1 MARPSTLSFDR
12 GTLILHPPP
21 PGKAWIDYATW
32 DDRVERFRI
41 PALHYRRLVEALTA
55 EGTTL
60 LDSAREFSPLT
71 LVPALEMTPYPHQ
84 REALAAW
91 VWLSCPPALA
101 KPTWRNSP
109 CRRHH
114 AARSWWCRRWT

>member
-1 MARPSTLSFDR
+1 M
-12 GTLILHPPP
+12 HPPP

-41 PALHYRRLVEALTA
+41 RALHYRRLVEVLTA

-60 LDSAREFSPLT
+60 VDSAREFTPLT

-91 VWLSCPPALA
+91 VAAGRLGVVVLRSSLA
-101 KPTWRNSP
+101 AGACCSRCCAQFSTLRLTA
-109 CRRHH
+109 
-114 AARSWWCRRWT
+114 AARSR